1 MICDDAGDAE
11 KIRNMCI
18 SYSETEPVA
27 TKVEKE
33 RRVRVHVSAPLNN
46 KGQTSTHRIT
56 MQRALIRATPH
67 QAVRRAMGWPAWRWR
82 ADSGPSSR
90 IKASARGITQARV
103 PLAKSP
109 IVACPSSIQ
118 DPIRV
123 YAVLERPEVPAN
135 LPADRFT
142 SFSPPNFGR
151 TTLTKDAQTADFH
164 QRRLIFDHHHRS

>member
-1 MICDDAGDAE
+1 
-11 KIRNMCI
+11 MCI

-46 KGQTSTHRIT
+46 KGQMSTHRIT

-142 SFSPPNFGR
+142 SFSPPEFWTNN
-151 TTLTKDAQTADFH
+151 TY
-164 QRRLIFDHHHRS
+164 QRRSDRRFSPTKVDLRPPPPFLTFLLHDQIRC